1 MTPFLLSLFV
11 TLTAAPAVR
20 WLLLHRG
27 IVDVPN
33 HRSSHTL
40 PTPRGGGLAC
50 LLGVLAA
57 FIAAHGT
64 GLQVPWLAAAAALM
78 LGLIGLADD
87 RADLS
92 PVVRLSGQ
100 VGAGLLI
107 GLAAGGG
114 WLTAAGAIIAPVVVN
129 VVNFMD
135 GINGITGLSVA
146 VWGAT
151 AWLAG
156 LTAHAEPVWVLGAT
170 AAGAAL
176 GFLPWNAP
184 TARLFLGDV
193 GSYLFGGLIAAGI
206 VLGLATNASPLVL
219 VAPLALYLADT
230 GTVLLRR
237 AARGE
242 PLMEAHREHA
252 YQRLAGKHRLPH
264 WVVAALV
271 AGASAAVT
279 RLWTST
285 PWWVASTGTLM
296 ACATYLLLPSSL
308 NLRAA
313 RIPRR
318 WAGAK

>member
-20 WLLLHRG
+20 GLLLHRG
-27 IVDVPN
+27 ILDVPN
-33 HRSSHTL
+33 HRSSHSI

-50 LLGVLAA
+50 LLGVLVAL
-57 FIAAHGT
+57 IAAQAT
-64 GLQVPWLAAAAALM
+64 GARVPWLAAGAAVM
-78 LGLIGLADD
+78 LGFIGLADD

-100 VGAGLLI
+100 VAAGLLM

-114 WLTAAGAIIAPVVVN
+114 WLIVAGASIAPVVVN

-151 AWLAG
+151 AWVAG
-156 LTAHAEPVWVLGAT
+156 LAVEAEPLWVLGAA

-206 VLGLATNASPLVL
+206 VVGLATDASPLVL
-219 VAPLALYLADT
+219 AAPLALYLTDT

-237 AARGE
+237 AVRGA
-242 PLMEAHREHA
+242 PLMNAHREHT
-252 YQRLAGKHRLPH
+252 YQRLTCERRLPH
-264 WVVAALV
+264 
-271 AGASAAVT
+271 VT
-279 RLWTST
+279 
-285 PWWVASTGTLM
+285 VASLSALISVSTTAAFWWLTGGLAWLIPATALT
-296 ACATYLLLPSSL
+296 TYLLLPTL
-308 NLRAA
+308 LR
-313 RIPRR
+313 RHERR
-318 WAGAK
+318 FGTAQ